1 MDKDI
6 HTIMEL
12 VGNKNKFTIFV
23 IIMNLFL
30 WINVSVLNY
39 SLAFIETKPKV
50 TYIKDN
56 KEVTSKLDYEI
67 CDKYDYIIKEDYKYS
82 IITDFEDGT
91 ECNKLKNS
99 LIGTINSIGILL
111 GNFLFHM
118 ISGKFGYKNILFIF
132 HIGHAVFLLVSI
144 FWDNYYFFQVINCF
158 VMFFTK
164 CILNS
169 SLVMNNEIVDLKYK
183 AMISSFVNS
192 GLGLGGMFYVL
203 MYYLLKDWRYVFIYV
218 FIVGVC
224 LSAISAIIIKIFFH
238 DSLVQSLINK
248 DFHKFYEDLLYI
260 AKKNGREKEF
270 KEGIIHDEKYQ
281 NCIKKLKEYT
291 RKEKPKNVQIKE
303 SSGSLTHVI
312 HVQNK
317 RNKEGDNNHKTDDK
331 LIPQKTENEAK
342 NENNPV
348 STQENLKD
356 DSKEEKK
363 EIKGSLLQIF
373 KYSSV
378 RYILIIL
385 SIGWFCNSTL
395 FYGLVIGIKTL
406 KGSQYRNTAILYLC
420 DFCAYNISG
429 FFSNSKLGRR
439 LSLQIFTL
447 AYGIFCLV
455 MFLVFD
461 KNKDVVVGFYFC
473 ARLSMIC
480 GFCVYYSFAFESYPI
495 SVATYGYSFNATC
508 SALAGV
514 VIPFII
520 EYIKEKYVFLIYAIE
535 GVVCTFLFFFLKET
549 RGKERA
555 DNIKEI
561 EEELNKENGKGKEN
575 VKIENDNK
583 NK

>member
-12 VGNKNKFTIFV
+12 VGNKHRFTIF
-23 IIMNLFL
+23 IIVMNLVL

-50 TYIKDN
+50 TYMKDGQATT
-56 KEVTSKLDYEI
+56 EKLTYDI
-67 CDKYDYIIKEDYKYS
+67 CDKYDFIIKEDHKYS

-91 ECNKLKNS
+91 ECNKLKIS
-99 LIGTINSIGILL
+99 LIGTLNSIGILL
-111 GNFLFHM
+111 GNFLFHI

-144 FWDNYYFFQVINCF
+144 FWDNYYYFQVINCF

-203 MYYLLKDWRYVFIYV
+203 MYYLLKDWRYVFI
-218 FIVGVC
+218 VGTC
-224 LSAISAIIIKIFFH
+224 LSAISGVIIKIFYH

-248 DFHKFYEDLLYI
+248 DFDKFYNNLVYI
-260 AKKNGREKEF
+260 AKMNGREKEF
-270 KEGIIHDEKYQ
+270 NEGIVNDEKYK
-281 NCIKKLKEYT
+281 NCLEKLKGYT
-291 RKEKPKNVQIKE
+291 NEESNKETVVKYSKKDEIVTTQTVQIQQRMATE
-303 SSGSLTHVI
+303 SSQKSA
-312 HVQNK
+312 
-317 RNKEGDNNHKTDDK
+317 DK
-331 LIPQKTENEAK
+331 LISSTKSNNSENSVE
-342 NENNPV
+342 
-348 STQENLKD
+348 T
-356 DSKEEKK
+356 KK

-378 RYILIIL
+378 RYICIIL
-385 SIGWFCNSTL
+385 SVGWFCNSTL

-429 FFSNSKLGRR
+429 FFSNSKLGRK

-447 AYGIFCLV
+447 GYGIFCLV

-473 ARLSMIC
+473 ARLFMIC
-480 GFCVYYSFAFESYPI
+480 GFCVYYSYAFESYPI
-495 SVATYGYSFNATC
+495 SVATFGYSFNATC
-508 SALAGV
+508 SAVAGV

-520 EYIKEKYVFLIYAIE
+520 EYIEEKYVFLIYAIE
-535 GVVCTFLFFFLKET
+535 GVVCTLLFLFLKET
-549 RGKERA
+549 RGKERE

-561 EEELNKENGKGKEN
+561 EEEIKKEIEKE
-575 VKIENDNK
+575 KEKNDELK
-583 NK
+583 K

>member
-12 VGNKNKFTIFV
+12 VGNKHRFTIF
-23 IIMNLFL
+23 IIVMNLIL
-30 WINVSVLNY
+30 WINVSVLNF

-50 TYIKDN
+50 TYMKDGQPTT
-56 KEVTSKLDYEI
+56 EKLTYDI
-67 CDKYDYIIKEDYKYS
+67 CDKYDFIIKEDHKYS

-91 ECNKLKNS
+91 ECNKLKIS
-99 LIGTINSIGILL
+99 LIGTLNSIGILL
-111 GNFLFHM
+111 GNFLFHI

-144 FWDNYYFFQVINCF
+144 FWDNYYYFQVINCF

-203 MYYLLKDWRYVFIYV
+203 MYYLLKDWRYVFI
-218 FIVGVC
+218 VGTC
-224 LSAISAIIIKIFFH
+224 LSAISGVIIKIFYH

-248 DFHKFYEDLLYI
+248 DFDKFYNNLVYI
-260 AKKNGREKEF
+260 AKMNGREKEF
-270 KEGIIHDEKYQ
+270 NEGIVNDEKYK
-281 NCIKKLKEYT
+281 NCLEKLKGYT
-291 RKEKPKNVQIKE
+291 NEESNKETVVKYSKKEEMVTTQTVQIQQRMATE
-303 SSGSLTHVI
+303 SS
-312 HVQNK
+312 
-317 RNKEGDNNHKTDDK
+317 HKSADK
-331 LIPQKTENEAK
+331 LISSTKSNNSENSVE
-342 NENNPV
+342 
-348 STQENLKD
+348 T
-356 DSKEEKK
+356 KK

-378 RYILIIL
+378 RYICIIL
-385 SIGWFCNSTL
+385 SVGWFCNSTL

-429 FFSNSKLGRR
+429 FFSNSKLGRK

-447 AYGIFCLV
+447 GYGIFCLV

-473 ARLSMIC
+473 ARLFMIC
-480 GFCVYYSFAFESYPI
+480 GFCVYYSYAFESYPI
-495 SVATYGYSFNATC
+495 SVATFGYSFNATC
-508 SALAGV
+508 SAVAGV

-520 EYIKEKYVFLIYAIE
+520 EYIEEKYVFLIYAIE
-535 GVVCTFLFFFLKET
+535 GVVCTLLFLFLKET
-549 RGKERA
+549 RGKERE

-561 EEELNKENGKGKEN
+561 EEEIKKEIEKE
-575 VKIENDNK
+575 KEKNDELK
-583 NK
+583 K

>member
-12 VGNKNKFTIFV
+12 VGNKHRFTIF
-23 IIMNLFL
+23 IIVMNLVL
-30 WINVSVLNY
+30 WINVSVLNF

-50 TYIKDN
+50 TYKKN
-56 KEVTSKLDYEI
+56 GQATTEKLTYDI
-67 CDKYDYIIKEDYKYS
+67 CDKYEYIIKEDHKYS

-91 ECNKLKNS
+91 ECNKLKIS
-99 LIGTINSIGILL
+99 LIGTLNSIGILL

-144 FWDNYYFFQVINCF
+144 FWDNYYYFQVINCF

-203 MYYLLKDWRYVFIYV
+203 MYYLLKDWRYVFI
-218 FIVGVC
+218 VGTC
-224 LSAISAIIIKIFFH
+224 LSAISGVIIKIFYH

-248 DFHKFYEDLLYI
+248 DFDKFYNNLVYI
-260 AKKNGREKEF
+260 AKMNGREKEF
-270 KEGIIHDEKYQ
+270 NEGIVNDEKYK
-281 NCIKKLKEYT
+281 NCLEKLKGYT
-291 RKEKPKNVQIKE
+291 NKESNKETVVKYSKKDEMVTTQTVQIQQRMATE
-303 SSGSLTHVI
+303 SS
-312 HVQNK
+312 
-317 RNKEGDNNHKTDDK
+317 HKSADK
-331 LIPQKTENEAK
+331 LISSTKSNNSENSVE
-342 NENNPV
+342 
-348 STQENLKD
+348 T
-356 DSKEEKK
+356 KK

-378 RYILIIL
+378 RYICIIL
-385 SIGWFCNSTL
+385 SVGWFCNSTL

-429 FFSNSKLGRR
+429 FFSNSKLGRK

-447 AYGIFCLV
+447 GYGIFCLV

-473 ARLSMIC
+473 ARLFMIC
-480 GFCVYYSFAFESYPI
+480 GFCIYYSYAFESYPI
-495 SVATYGYSFNATC
+495 SVATFGYSFNATC
-508 SALAGV
+508 SSVAGV

-520 EYIKEKYVFLIYAIE
+520 EYIEEKYVFLIYAIE
-535 GVVCTFLFFFLKET
+535 GVVCTLLFLFLKET
-549 RGKERA
+549 RGKERE

-561 EEELNKENGKGKEN
+561 EEEIKKEIEKE
-575 VKIENDNK
+575 KEKNDEK
-583 NK
+583 KE

>member
-12 VGNKNKFTIFV
+12 VGNKHRFTIF
-23 IIMNLFL
+23 IIVMNLVL
-30 WINVSVLNY
+30 WINVSVLHF
-39 SLAFIETKPKV
+39 SLAFIEAKPKV
-50 TYIKDN
+50 TYMKDGQPTT
-56 KEVTSKLDYEI
+56 EKLTYDI
-67 CDKYDYIIKEDYKYS
+67 CDKYEYIIKEDHKYS

-91 ECNKLKNS
+91 ECNKLKIS
-99 LIGTINSIGILL
+99 LIGTLNSIGILL
-111 GNFLFHM
+111 GNFLFHI

-144 FWDNYYFFQVINCF
+144 FWDNYYYFQVINCF

-203 MYYLLKDWRYVFIYV
+203 MYYLLKDWRYVFI
-218 FIVGVC
+218 VGTC
-224 LSAISAIIIKIFFH
+224 LSAISGVIIKIFYH

-248 DFHKFYEDLLYI
+248 DFDKFYNNLVYI
-260 AKKNGREKEF
+260 AKMNGREKEF
-270 KEGIIHDEKYQ
+270 NEGIVNDEKYK
-281 NCIKKLKEYT
+281 NCLEKLKGYT
-291 RKEKPKNVQIKE
+291 NKESNKETVVKYSKKDEMVTTQTVQIQQRMATE
-303 SSGSLTHVI
+303 SSQKSA
-312 HVQNK
+312 
-317 RNKEGDNNHKTDDK
+317 DK
-331 LIPQKTENEAK
+331 LISSTKSNNSENSVE
-342 NENNPV
+342 
-348 STQENLKD
+348 T
-356 DSKEEKK
+356 KK

-378 RYILIIL
+378 RYICIIL
-385 SIGWFCNSTL
+385 SVGWFCNSTL

-429 FFSNSKLGRR
+429 FFSNSKLGRK

-447 AYGIFCLV
+447 GYGIFCLV

-473 ARLSMIC
+473 ARLFMIC
-480 GFCVYYSFAFESYPI
+480 GFCIYYSYAFESYPI
-495 SVATYGYSFNATC
+495 SVATFGYSFNATC
-508 SALAGV
+508 SAVAGV

-520 EYIKEKYVFLIYAIE
+520 EYIEEKYVFLIYAIE
-535 GVVCTFLFFFLKET
+535 GVVCTLLFLFLKET
-549 RGKERA
+549 RGKERE

-561 EEELNKENGKGKEN
+561 EEEIKKEIEKE
-575 VKIENDNK
+575 KEKNDELK
-583 NK
+583 K

>member
-12 VGNKNKFTIFV
+12 VGNKHRFTIF
-23 IIMNLFL
+23 IIVMNLVL
-30 WINVSVLNY
+30 WINVSVLNF

-50 TYIKDN
+50 TYKKN
-56 KEVTSKLDYEI
+56 GQATTEKLTYDI
-67 CDKYDYIIKEDYKYS
+67 CDKYDFIIKEDHKYS

-91 ECNKLKNS
+91 ECNKLKIS
-99 LIGTINSIGILL
+99 LIGTLNSIGILL
-111 GNFLFHM
+111 GNFLFHI

-144 FWDNYYFFQVINCF
+144 FWDNYYYFQVINCF

-203 MYYLLKDWRYVFIYV
+203 MYYLLKDWRYVFI
-218 FIVGVC
+218 VGTC
-224 LSAISAIIIKIFFH
+224 LSAISGVIIKIFYH

-248 DFHKFYEDLLYI
+248 DFDKFYNNLVYI
-260 AKKNGREKEF
+260 AKMNGREKEF
-270 KEGIIHDEKYQ
+270 NEGIVNDEKYK
-281 NCIKKLKEYT
+281 NCLEKLKGYT
-291 RKEKPKNVQIKE
+291 NKESNKETVVKYSKKDEMVTTQTVQIQQRMATE
-303 SSGSLTHVI
+303 SS
-312 HVQNK
+312 
-317 RNKEGDNNHKTDDK
+317 HKSADK
-331 LIPQKTENEAK
+331 LISSTRSNNSENSVE
-342 NENNPV
+342 
-348 STQENLKD
+348 T
-356 DSKEEKK
+356 KK

-378 RYILIIL
+378 RYICIIL
-385 SIGWFCNSTL
+385 SVGWFCNSTL

-429 FFSNSKLGRR
+429 FFSNSKLGRK

-447 AYGIFCLV
+447 GYGIFCLV

-473 ARLSMIC
+473 ARLFMIC
-480 GFCVYYSFAFESYPI
+480 GFCVYYSYAFESYPI
-495 SVATYGYSFNATC
+495 SVATFGYSFNATC
-508 SALAGV
+508 SAVAGV

-520 EYIKEKYVFLIYAIE
+520 EYIEEKYVFLIYAIE
-535 GVVCTFLFFFLKET
+535 GVVCTLLFLFLKET
-549 RGKERA
+549 RGKERE

-561 EEELNKENGKGKEN
+561 EEEIKKEIEKE
-575 VKIENDNK
+575 KEKNDELK
-583 NK
+583 K

>member
-12 VGNKNKFTIFV
+12 VGNKHRFTIF
-23 IIMNLFL
+23 IIAMNLFL
-30 WINVSVLNY
+30 WINVSVLNF
-39 SLAFIETKPKV
+39 SLAFIETKPRV
-50 TYIKDN
+50 TYTKN
-56 KEVTSKLDYEI
+56 NEVITSKLDYEI
-67 CDKYDYIIKEDYKYS
+67 CDKYDFIVKEDYKYS

-111 GNFLFHM
+111 GNFLFH
-118 ISGKFGYKNILFIF
+118 IIAGKFGYKNILFYF
-132 HIGHAVFLLVSI
+132 HIGHAAFLLISI
-144 FWDNYYFFQVINCF
+144 FWDNYYYFQVINCF

-203 MYYLLKDWRYVFIYV
+203 MYYLLKDWRYVFI
-218 FIVGVC
+218 VGVC
-224 LSAISAIIIKIFFH
+224 LSAVSGIIIKIFFH

-248 DFHKFYEDLLYI
+248 DYDRFYNDLLYI
-260 AKKNGREKEF
+260 AKMNGREKEF
-270 KEGIIHDEKYQ
+270 KDGIENDEKYK
-281 NCIKKLKEYT
+281 NCLQKLKEYT
-291 RKEKPKNVQIKE
+291 QDSKSTTKVVQVKNSINRE
-303 SSGSLTHVI
+303 
-312 HVQNK
+312 N
-317 RNKEGDNNHKTDDK
+317 DDK
-331 LIPQKTENEAK
+331 LITSGNKEDLPKQ
-342 NENNPV
+342 ENN
-348 STQENLKD
+348 
-356 DSKEEKK
+356 SKEEKK

-385 SIGWFCNSTL
+385 SVGWFCNSTL

-429 FFSNSKLGRR
+429 FFSNSKLGRK

-447 AYGIFCLV
+447 GYGIFCLV

-480 GFCVYYSFAFESYPI
+480 GFCVYYSYAFESYPI

-508 SALAGV
+508 SSIAGV

-535 GVVCTFLFFFLKET
+535 GVVCALLFFFLKET
-549 RGKERA
+549 RGKERE
-555 DNIKEI
+555 DNIREI
-561 EEELNKENGKGKEN
+561 EEELNKEKNKGNEDDEKNKE
-575 VKIENDNK
+575 IILSENK
-583 NK
+583 N

>member
-12 VGNKNKFTIFV
+12 VGNKHRFTIF
-23 IIMNLFL
+23 IIAMNLFL
-30 WINVSVLNY
+30 WINVSVLNF
-39 SLAFIETKPKV
+39 SISFIETKPKV
-50 TYIKDN
+50 TYIKN
-56 KEVTSKLDYEI
+56 NEEITSKLDYEI
-67 CDKYDYIIKEDYKYS
+67 CDKYDFIVREDYKYS

-111 GNFLFHM
+111 GNFLFH
-118 ISGKFGYKNILFIF
+118 IIAGKFGYKNILFYF
-132 HIGHAVFLLVSI
+132 HIGHAAFLLVSI
-144 FWDNYYFFQVINCF
+144 FWDNYYYFQVINCF

-203 MYYLLKDWRYVFIYV
+203 MYYLIKDWRYV

-224 LSAISAIIIKIFFH
+224 LSAVSGIIIKIFFH
-238 DSLVQSLINK
+238 DSLIQSLINK
-248 DFHKFYEDLLYI
+248 DYDRFYNDLLYI
-260 AKKNGREKEF
+260 AKMNGREKEF
-270 KEGIIHDEKYQ
+270 KDGIENDEKYK
-281 NCIKKLKEYT
+281 NCLQKLKEYT
-291 RKEKPKNVQIKE
+291 QDSKSSTKVIEVKNSTNRE
-303 SSGSLTHVI
+303 
-312 HVQNK
+312 N
-317 RNKEGDNNHKTDDK
+317 DDK
-331 LIPQKTENEAK
+331 LITSANKENLPK
-342 NENNPV
+342 QENN
-348 STQENLKD
+348 
-356 DSKEEKK
+356 SKEEKK

-385 SIGWFCNSTL
+385 SVGWFCNSTL

-406 KGSQYRNTAILYLC
+406 KGSQYRNAAILYLC

-429 FFSNSKLGRR
+429 FFSNSKLGRK

-480 GFCVYYSFAFESYPI
+480 GFCVYYSYAFESYPI

-508 SALAGV
+508 SSIAGV

-535 GVVCTFLFFFLKET
+535 GVVCTLLFFFLKET
-549 RGKERA
+549 RGKERE

-561 EEELNKENGKGKEN
+561 EEELNKEKNKGNEEDEKN
-575 VKIENDNK
+575 KKIILSENK
-583 NK
+583 NL

>member
-12 VGNKNKFTIFV
+12 VGNKNRFTIF
-23 IIMNLFL
+23 IIGMNLFL
-30 WINVSVLNY
+30 WINVSILNY

-50 TYIKDN
+50 TYIKDGN
-56 KEVTSKLDYEI
+56 EITEKLKYDI
-67 CDKYDYIIKEDYKYS
+67 CDKYDFIIKEDYKYS

-132 HIGHAVFLLVSI
+132 HICHAIFLLVSI

-203 MYYLLKDWRYVFIYV
+203 MYYLLKDWRYVFI
-218 FIVGVC
+218 VGVC
-224 LSAISAIIIKIFFH
+224 LSAISGIIIKIFFH

-248 DFHKFYEDLLYI
+248 DFEKFYNNLLYI
-260 AKKNGREKEF
+260 AKMNGREKEF
-270 KEGIIHDEKYQ
+270 KEGIVNDEKYKS
-281 NCIKKLKEYT
+281 CLEKLKEYT
-291 RKEKPKNVQIKE
+291 EKE
-303 SSGSLTHVI
+303 SVI
-312 HVQNK
+312 KYNKKVDGTTNVVHIDQNQI
-317 RNKEGDNNHKTDDK
+317 NTESDNNHQSNKNLISPK
-331 LIPQKTENEAK
+331 LSTN
-342 NENNPV
+342 NEN
-348 STQENLKD
+348 STGI
-356 DSKEEKK
+356 KK

-385 SIGWFCNSTL
+385 SVGWFCNSTL

-447 AYGIFCLV
+447 GYGIFCLV

-473 ARLSMIC
+473 ARLFMIC
-480 GFCVYYSFAFESYPI
+480 GFCVYYSYAFESYPI

-508 SALAGV
+508 SSIAGV

-520 EYIKEKYVFLIYAIE
+520 EYIEEKYVFLIYAIE
-535 GVVCTFLFFFLKET
+535 GVICTFLFLFLKET
-549 RGKERA
+549 RGKERE

-561 EEELNKENGKGKEN
+561 EEQLNKDSGNAKEKEN
-575 VKIENDNK
+575 NEKKKGEN
-583 NK
+583 

>member
-1 MDKDI
+1 MEKDI

-12 VGNKNKFTIFV
+12 VGNKNRFTIF
-23 IIMNLFL
+23 IIGMNLFL
-30 WINVSVLNY
+30 WINVSILNY

-50 TYIKDN
+50 TYIKDGN
-56 KEVTSKLDYEI
+56 EITEKLKYDI
-67 CDKYDYIIKEDYKYS
+67 CDKYDFIIKEDYKYS

-132 HIGHAVFLLVSI
+132 HICHAIFLLVSI

-203 MYYLLKDWRYVFIYV
+203 MYYLLKDWRYVFI
-218 FIVGVC
+218 VGVC
-224 LSAISAIIIKIFFH
+224 LSAISGIIIKIFFH

-248 DFHKFYEDLLYI
+248 DFEKFYNNLLYI
-260 AKKNGREKEF
+260 AKMNGREKEF
-270 KEGIIHDEKYQ
+270 KEGIVNDEKYK
-281 NCIKKLKEYT
+281 NCLEKLKKYT
-291 RKEKPKNVQIKE
+291 EKE
-303 SSGSLTHVI
+303 SVI
-312 HVQNK
+312 KYNKKVDGTTNIVHIDQNQI
-317 RNKEGDNNHKTDDK
+317 NIESDNNHQSNNNLISPK
-331 LIPQKTENEAK
+331 LSTN
-342 NENNPV
+342 NEN
-348 STQENLKD
+348 STGI
-356 DSKEEKK
+356 KK

-385 SIGWFCNSTL
+385 SVGWFCNSTL

-447 AYGIFCLV
+447 GYGIFCLV

-473 ARLSMIC
+473 ARLFMIC
-480 GFCVYYSFAFESYPI
+480 GFCVYYSYAFESYPI

-508 SALAGV
+508 SSIAGV

-520 EYIKEKYVFLIYAIE
+520 EYIEEKYVFLIYAIE
-535 GVVCTFLFFFLKET
+535 GVICTFLFLFLKET
-549 RGKERA
+549 RGKERE

-561 EEELNKENGKGKEN
+561 EEQLNKDSGNAKEKEN
-575 VKIENDNK
+575 NEKKKGEN
-583 NK
+583 

>member
-12 VGNKNKFTIFV
+12 VGNKHRFTIF
-23 IIMNLFL
+23 IIVMNLVL
-30 WINVSVLNY
+30 WINVSVLNF

-50 TYIKDN
+50 TYMKDGQATT
-56 KEVTSKLDYEI
+56 EKLTYDI
-67 CDKYDYIIKEDYKYS
+67 CDKYDFIIKEDHKYS

-91 ECNKLKNS
+91 ECNKLKIS
-99 LIGTINSIGILL
+99 LIGTLNSIGILL
-111 GNFLFHM
+111 GNFLFHI

-144 FWDNYYFFQVINCF
+144 FWDNYYYFQVINCF

-203 MYYLLKDWRYVFIYV
+203 MYYLLKDWRYVFI
-218 FIVGVC
+218 VGTC
-224 LSAISAIIIKIFFH
+224 LSAISGVIIKIFYH

-248 DFHKFYEDLLYI
+248 DFDKFYNNLVYI
-260 AKKNGREKEF
+260 AKMNGREKEF
-270 KEGIIHDEKYQ
+270 NEGIVNDEKYK
-281 NCIKKLKEYT
+281 NCLEKLKGYT
-291 RKEKPKNVQIKE
+291 NEESNKETVVKYSKKDEMVTTQTVQIQQRMATE
-303 SSGSLTHVI
+303 SSQKSA
-312 HVQNK
+312 
-317 RNKEGDNNHKTDDK
+317 DK
-331 LIPQKTENEAK
+331 LISSTKSNNSENSVE
-342 NENNPV
+342 
-348 STQENLKD
+348 T
-356 DSKEEKK
+356 KK

-378 RYILIIL
+378 RYICIIL
-385 SIGWFCNSTL
+385 SVGWFCNSTL

-429 FFSNSKLGRR
+429 FFSNSKLGRK

-447 AYGIFCLV
+447 GYGIFCLV

-473 ARLSMIC
+473 ARLFMIC
-480 GFCVYYSFAFESYPI
+480 GFCVYYSYAFESYPI
-495 SVATYGYSFNATC
+495 SVATFGYSFNATC
-508 SALAGV
+508 SAVAGV

-520 EYIKEKYVFLIYAIE
+520 EYIEEKYVFLIYAIE
-535 GVVCTFLFFFLKET
+535 GVVCTLLFLFLKET
-549 RGKERA
+549 RGKERE

-561 EEELNKENGKGKEN
+561 EEEIKKEIEKE
-575 VKIENDNK
+575 KEKNDEK
-583 NK
+583 KE

>member
-12 VGNKNKFTIFV
+12 VGNKHRFTIF
-23 IIMNLFL
+23 IIVMNLVL
-30 WINVSVLNY
+30 WINVSVLNF

-50 TYIKDN
+50 TYMKDGQATT
-56 KEVTSKLDYEI
+56 EKLTYDI
-67 CDKYDYIIKEDYKYS
+67 CDKYDFIIKEDHKYS

-91 ECNKLKNS
+91 ECNKLKIS
-99 LIGTINSIGILL
+99 LIGTLNSIGILL
-111 GNFLFHM
+111 GNFLFHI

-144 FWDNYYFFQVINCF
+144 FWDNYYYFQVINCF

-203 MYYLLKDWRYVFIYV
+203 MYYLLKDWRYVFI
-218 FIVGVC
+218 VGTC
-224 LSAISAIIIKIFFH
+224 LSAISGVIIKIFYH

-248 DFHKFYEDLLYI
+248 DFDKFYNNLVYI
-260 AKKNGREKEF
+260 AKMNGREKEF
-270 KEGIIHDEKYQ
+270 NEGIVNDEKYK
-281 NCIKKLKEYT
+281 NCFEKLKGYT
-291 RKEKPKNVQIKE
+291 NKESNKETVVKYSKKDEMVTTQTVQIQQRMATE
-303 SSGSLTHVI
+303 SS
-312 HVQNK
+312 
-317 RNKEGDNNHKTDDK
+317 HKSADK
-331 LIPQKTENEAK
+331 LISSTKSNNSENSVE
-342 NENNPV
+342 
-348 STQENLKD
+348 T
-356 DSKEEKK
+356 KK

-378 RYILIIL
+378 RYICIIL
-385 SIGWFCNSTL
+385 SVGWFCNSTL

-429 FFSNSKLGRR
+429 FFSNSKLGRK

-447 AYGIFCLV
+447 GYGIFCLV

-473 ARLSMIC
+473 ARLFMIC
-480 GFCVYYSFAFESYPI
+480 GFCVYYSYAFESYPI
-495 SVATYGYSFNATC
+495 SVATFGYSFNATC
-508 SALAGV
+508 SAVAGV

-520 EYIKEKYVFLIYAIE
+520 EYIEEKYVFLIYAIE
-535 GVVCTFLFFFLKET
+535 GVVCTLLFLFLKET
-549 RGKERA
+549 RGKERE

-561 EEELNKENGKGKEN
+561 EEEIKKEIEKE
-575 VKIENDNK
+575 KEKNDELK
-583 NK
+583 K

>member
-12 VGNKNKFTIFV
+12 VGNKHRFTIF
-23 IIMNLFL
+23 IIVMNLVL

-50 TYIKDN
+50 TYKKDGQATT
-56 KEVTSKLDYEI
+56 EKLTYDI
-67 CDKYDYIIKEDYKYS
+67 CDKYDFIIKEDHKYS

-91 ECNKLKNS
+91 ECNKLKIS
-99 LIGTINSIGILL
+99 LIGTLNSIGILL
-111 GNFLFHM
+111 GNFLFHI

-144 FWDNYYFFQVINCF
+144 FWDNYYYFQVINCF

-203 MYYLLKDWRYVFIYV
+203 MYYLLKDWRYVFI
-218 FIVGVC
+218 VGTC
-224 LSAISAIIIKIFFH
+224 LSAISGVIIKIFYH

-248 DFHKFYEDLLYI
+248 DFDKFYNNLVYI
-260 AKKNGREKEF
+260 AKMNGREKEF
-270 KEGIIHDEKYQ
+270 NEGIVNDEKYK
-281 NCIKKLKEYT
+281 NCLEKLKGYT
-291 RKEKPKNVQIKE
+291 NEESNKETVVKYSKKDEMVTTQTVQIQQRMATE
-303 SSGSLTHVI
+303 SSQKSA
-312 HVQNK
+312 
-317 RNKEGDNNHKTDDK
+317 DK
-331 LIPQKTENEAK
+331 LISSTKSNNSENSVE
-342 NENNPV
+342 
-348 STQENLKD
+348 T
-356 DSKEEKK
+356 KK

-378 RYILIIL
+378 RYICIIL
-385 SIGWFCNSTL
+385 SVGWFCNSTL

-429 FFSNSKLGRR
+429 FFSNSKLGRK

-447 AYGIFCLV
+447 GYGIFCLV

-473 ARLSMIC
+473 ARLFMIC
-480 GFCVYYSFAFESYPI
+480 GFCVYYSYAFESYPI
-495 SVATYGYSFNATC
+495 SVATFGYSFNATC
-508 SALAGV
+508 SAVAGV

-520 EYIKEKYVFLIYAIE
+520 EYIEEKYVFLIYAIE

-549 RGKERA
+549 RGKERE

-561 EEELNKENGKGKEN
+561 EEEIKKEIEKE
-575 VKIENDNK
+575 KEKNDELK
-583 NK
+583 K

>member
-12 VGNKNKFTIFV
+12 VGNKHRFTIF
-23 IIMNLFL
+23 IIVMNLVL

-50 TYIKDN
+50 TYMKDGQATT
-56 KEVTSKLDYEI
+56 EKLTYDI
-67 CDKYDYIIKEDYKYS
+67 CDKYEYIIKEDHKYS

-91 ECNKLKNS
+91 ECNKLKIS
-99 LIGTINSIGILL
+99 LIGTLNSIGILL

-144 FWDNYYFFQVINCF
+144 FWDNYYYFQVINCF

-203 MYYLLKDWRYVFIYV
+203 MYYLLKDWRYVFI
-218 FIVGVC
+218 VGTC
-224 LSAISAIIIKIFFH
+224 LSAISGVIIKIFYH

-248 DFHKFYEDLLYI
+248 DFDKFYNNLVYI
-260 AKKNGREKEF
+260 AKMNGREKEF
-270 KEGIIHDEKYQ
+270 NEGIVNDEKYK
-281 NCIKKLKEYT
+281 NCFEKLKGYT
-291 RKEKPKNVQIKE
+291 NKESNKETVVKYSKKDEMVTTQTVQIQQRMATE
-303 SSGSLTHVI
+303 SS
-312 HVQNK
+312 
-317 RNKEGDNNHKTDDK
+317 HKSADK
-331 LIPQKTENEAK
+331 LISSTKSNNSENSVE
-342 NENNPV
+342 
-348 STQENLKD
+348 T
-356 DSKEEKK
+356 KK

-378 RYILIIL
+378 RYICIIL
-385 SIGWFCNSTL
+385 SVGWFCNSTL

-429 FFSNSKLGRR
+429 FFSNSKLGRK

-447 AYGIFCLV
+447 GYGIFCLV

-473 ARLSMIC
+473 ARLFMIC
-480 GFCVYYSFAFESYPI
+480 GFCVYYSYAFESYPI
-495 SVATYGYSFNATC
+495 SVATFGYSFNATC
-508 SALAGV
+508 SAVAGV

-520 EYIKEKYVFLIYAIE
+520 EYIEEKYVFLIYAIE
-535 GVVCTFLFFFLKET
+535 GVVCTLLFLFLKET
-549 RGKERA
+549 RGKERE

-561 EEELNKENGKGKEN
+561 EEEIKKEIEKE
-575 VKIENDNK
+575 KEKNDELK
-583 NK
+583 K

>member
-12 VGNKNKFTIFV
+12 VGNKHRFTIF
-23 IIMNLFL
+23 IIVMNLVL
-30 WINVSVLNY
+30 WINVSVLNF

-50 TYIKDN
+50 TYMKDGQATT
-56 KEVTSKLDYEI
+56 EKLTYDI
-67 CDKYDYIIKEDYKYS
+67 CDKSDFIIKEDHKYS

-91 ECNKLKNS
+91 ECNKLKIS
-99 LIGTINSIGILL
+99 LIGTLNSIGILL
-111 GNFLFHM
+111 GNFLFHI

-144 FWDNYYFFQVINCF
+144 FWDNYYYFQVINCF

-203 MYYLLKDWRYVFIYV
+203 MYYLLKDWRYVFI
-218 FIVGVC
+218 VGTC
-224 LSAISAIIIKIFFH
+224 LSAISGVIIKIFYH

-248 DFHKFYEDLLYI
+248 DFDKFYNNLVYI
-260 AKKNGREKEF
+260 AKMNGREKEF
-270 KEGIIHDEKYQ
+270 NEGIVNDEKYK
-281 NCIKKLKEYT
+281 NCLEKLKGYT
-291 RKEKPKNVQIKE
+291 NEESNKETVVKYSKKEEMVTTQTVQIQQRMATE
-303 SSGSLTHVI
+303 SSQKSA
-312 HVQNK
+312 
-317 RNKEGDNNHKTDDK
+317 DK
-331 LIPQKTENEAK
+331 LISSTKSNNSENSVE
-342 NENNPV
+342 
-348 STQENLKD
+348 T
-356 DSKEEKK
+356 KK

-378 RYILIIL
+378 RYICIIL
-385 SIGWFCNSTL
+385 SVGWFCNSTL

-429 FFSNSKLGRR
+429 FFSNSKLGRK

-447 AYGIFCLV
+447 GYGIFCLV

-473 ARLSMIC
+473 ARLFMIC
-480 GFCVYYSFAFESYPI
+480 GFCVYYSYAFESYPI
-495 SVATYGYSFNATC
+495 SVATFGYSFNATC
-508 SALAGV
+508 SAVAGV

-520 EYIKEKYVFLIYAIE
+520 EYIEEKYVFLIYAIE
-535 GVVCTFLFFFLKET
+535 GVVCTLLFLFLKET
-549 RGKERA
+549 RGKERE

-561 EEELNKENGKGKEN
+561 EEEIKKEIEKE
-575 VKIENDNK
+575 KEKNDELK
-583 NK
+583 K

>member
-12 VGNKNKFTIFV
+12 VGNKHRFTIF
-23 IIMNLFL
+23 IIVMNLVL
-30 WINVSVLNY
+30 WINVSVLNF

-50 TYIKDN
+50 TYMKDGQPTT
-56 KEVTSKLDYEI
+56 EKLTYDI
-67 CDKYDYIIKEDYKYS
+67 CDKYDFIIKEDHKYS

-91 ECNKLKNS
+91 ECNKLKIS
-99 LIGTINSIGILL
+99 LIGTLNSIGILL
-111 GNFLFHM
+111 GNFLFHI

-144 FWDNYYFFQVINCF
+144 FWDNYYYFQVINCF

-203 MYYLLKDWRYVFIYV
+203 MYYLLKDWRYVFI
-218 FIVGVC
+218 VGTC
-224 LSAISAIIIKIFFH
+224 LSAISGVIIKIFYH

-248 DFHKFYEDLLYI
+248 DFDKFYNNLVYI
-260 AKKNGREKEF
+260 AKMNGREKEF
-270 KEGIIHDEKYQ
+270 NEGIVNDEKYK
-281 NCIKKLKEYT
+281 NCLEKLKGYT
-291 RKEKPKNVQIKE
+291 NKESNKETVVKYSKKDEMVTTQTVQIQQRMATE
-303 SSGSLTHVI
+303 SSQKSA
-312 HVQNK
+312 
-317 RNKEGDNNHKTDDK
+317 DK
-331 LIPQKTENEAK
+331 LISSTKSNNSENSVE
-342 NENNPV
+342 
-348 STQENLKD
+348 T
-356 DSKEEKK
+356 KK

-378 RYILIIL
+378 RYICIIL
-385 SIGWFCNSTL
+385 SVGWFCNSTL

-429 FFSNSKLGRR
+429 FFSNSKLGRK

-447 AYGIFCLV
+447 GYGIFCLV

-473 ARLSMIC
+473 ARLFMIC
-480 GFCVYYSFAFESYPI
+480 GFCVYYSYAFESYPI
-495 SVATYGYSFNATC
+495 SVATFGYSFNATC
-508 SALAGV
+508 SAVAGV

-520 EYIKEKYVFLIYAIE
+520 EYIEEKYVFLIYAIE
-535 GVVCTFLFFFLKET
+535 GVVCTLLFLFLKET
-549 RGKERA
+549 RGKERE

-561 EEELNKENGKGKEN
+561 EEEIKKEIEKE
-575 VKIENDNK
+575 KEKNDEK
-583 NK
+583 KE

>member
-12 VGNKNKFTIFV
+12 VGNKNRFTIF
-23 IIMNLFL
+23 IIGMNLFL
-30 WINVSVLNY
+30 WINVSILNY

-50 TYIKDN
+50 TYIKDGN
-56 KEVTSKLDYEI
+56 EITEKLKYDI
-67 CDKYDYIIKEDYKYS
+67 CDKYDFIIKEDYKYS

-132 HIGHAVFLLVSI
+132 HICHAIFLLVSI

-203 MYYLLKDWRYVFIYV
+203 MYYLLKDWRYVFI
-218 FIVGVC
+218 VGVC
-224 LSAISAIIIKIFFH
+224 LSAISGIIIKIFFH

-248 DFHKFYEDLLYI
+248 DFEKFYNNLLYI
-260 AKKNGREKEF
+260 AKMNGREKEF
-270 KEGIIHDEKYQ
+270 KEGIVNDEKYK
-281 NCIKKLKEYT
+281 NCLEKLKKYT
-291 RKEKPKNVQIKE
+291 EKE
-303 SSGSLTHVI
+303 SVI
-312 HVQNK
+312 KYNKKVDGTTNVVHIDQNQI
-317 RNKEGDNNHKTDDK
+317 NTESDNNHQSNNNLISPK
-331 LIPQKTENEAK
+331 LSTN
-342 NENNPV
+342 NEN
-348 STQENLKD
+348 STGI
-356 DSKEEKK
+356 KK

-385 SIGWFCNSTL
+385 SVGWFCNSTL

-447 AYGIFCLV
+447 GYGIFCLV

-473 ARLSMIC
+473 ARLFMIC
-480 GFCVYYSFAFESYPI
+480 GFCVYYSYAFESYPI

-508 SALAGV
+508 SSIAGV

-520 EYIKEKYVFLIYAIE
+520 EYIEEKYVFLIYAIE
-535 GVVCTFLFFFLKET
+535 GVICTFLFLFLKET
-549 RGKERA
+549 RGKERE

-561 EEELNKENGKGKEN
+561 EEQLNKDSGNAKEKEN
-575 VKIENDNK
+575 NEKKKGEN
-583 NK
+583 

>member
-1 MDKDI
+1 MR
-6 HTIMEL
+6 
-12 VGNKNKFTIFV
+12 
-23 IIMNLFL
+23 
-30 WINVSVLNY
+30 
-39 SLAFIETKPKV
+39 
-50 TYIKDN
+50 
-56 KEVTSKLDYEI
+56 
-67 CDKYDYIIKEDYKYS
+67 EDYKYS

-111 GNFLFHM
+111 GNFLFH
-118 ISGKFGYKNILFIF
+118 IIAGKFGYKNILFYF
-132 HIGHAVFLLVSI
+132 HIGHAAFLLVSI
-144 FWDNYYFFQVINCF
+144 FWDNYYYFQVINCF

-203 MYYLLKDWRYVFIYV
+203 MYYLIKDWRYV

-224 LSAISAIIIKIFFH
+224 LSAVSGIIIKIFFH
-238 DSLVQSLINK
+238 DSLIQSLINK
-248 DFHKFYEDLLYI
+248 DYDRFYNDLLYI
-260 AKKNGREKEF
+260 AKMNGREKEF
-270 KEGIIHDEKYQ
+270 KDGIENDEKYK
-281 NCIKKLKEYT
+281 NCLQKLKEYT
-291 RKEKPKNVQIKE
+291 QDSKSSTKVIEVKNSTNRE
-303 SSGSLTHVI
+303 
-312 HVQNK
+312 N
-317 RNKEGDNNHKTDDK
+317 DDK
-331 LIPQKTENEAK
+331 LITSANKENLPK
-342 NENNPV
+342 QENN
-348 STQENLKD
+348 
-356 DSKEEKK
+356 SKEEKK

-385 SIGWFCNSTL
+385 SVGWFCNSTL

-406 KGSQYRNTAILYLC
+406 KGSQYRNAAILYLC

-429 FFSNSKLGRR
+429 FFSNSKLGRK

-480 GFCVYYSFAFESYPI
+480 GFCVYYSYAFESYPI

-508 SALAGV
+508 SSIAGV

-535 GVVCTFLFFFLKET
+535 GVVCTLLFFFLKET
-549 RGKERA
+549 RGKERE

-561 EEELNKENGKGKEN
+561 EEELNKEKNKGNEEDEKN
-575 VKIENDNK
+575 KKIILSENK
-583 NK
+583 NL

>member
-12 VGNKNKFTIFV
+12 VGNKHRFTIF
-23 IIMNLFL
+23 IIVMNLIL
-30 WINVSVLNY
+30 WINVSVLNF

-50 TYIKDN
+50 TYMKDGQPTT
-56 KEVTSKLDYEI
+56 EKLTYDI
-67 CDKYDYIIKEDYKYS
+67 CDKYDFIIKKDHKYS

-91 ECNKLKNS
+91 ECNKLKIS
-99 LIGTINSIGILL
+99 LIGTLNSIGILL
-111 GNFLFHM
+111 GNFLFHI

-144 FWDNYYFFQVINCF
+144 FWDNYYYFQVINCF

-203 MYYLLKDWRYVFIYV
+203 MYYLLKDWRYVFI
-218 FIVGVC
+218 VGTC
-224 LSAISAIIIKIFFH
+224 LSAISGVIIKIFYH

-248 DFHKFYEDLLYI
+248 DFDKFYNNLVYI
-260 AKKNGREKEF
+260 AKMNGREKEF
-270 KEGIIHDEKYQ
+270 NEGIINDEKYK
-281 NCIKKLKEYT
+281 NCFEKLKGYT
-291 RKEKPKNVQIKE
+291 NEESNKETVVKYSKKDEMVTTQTVQIQQRMATE
-303 SSGSLTHVI
+303 SS
-312 HVQNK
+312 
-317 RNKEGDNNHKTDDK
+317 HKSDDK
-331 LIPQKTENEAK
+331 LISSTKSNNSENSVE
-342 NENNPV
+342 
-348 STQENLKD
+348 T
-356 DSKEEKK
+356 KK

-378 RYILIIL
+378 RYICIIL
-385 SIGWFCNSTL
+385 SVGWFCNSTL

-429 FFSNSKLGRR
+429 FFSNSKLGRK

-447 AYGIFCLV
+447 GYGIFCLV

-473 ARLSMIC
+473 ARLFMIC
-480 GFCVYYSFAFESYPI
+480 GFCVYYSYAFESYPI
-495 SVATYGYSFNATC
+495 SVATFGYSFNATC
-508 SALAGV
+508 SAVAGV

-520 EYIKEKYVFLIYAIE
+520 EYIEEKYVFLIYAIE
-535 GVVCTFLFFFLKET
+535 GVVCTLLFLFLKET
-549 RGKERA
+549 RGKERE

-561 EEELNKENGKGKEN
+561 EEEIKKEIEKE
-575 VKIENDNK
+575 KEKNDELK
-583 NK
+583 K

>member
-12 VGNKNKFTIFV
+12 VGNKHRFTIF
-23 IIMNLFL
+23 IIVMNLVL
-30 WINVSVLNY
+30 WINVSVLNF

-50 TYIKDN
+50 TYMKDGQPTT
-56 KEVTSKLDYEI
+56 EKLTYDI
-67 CDKYDYIIKEDYKYS
+67 CDKYDFIIKEDHKYS

-91 ECNKLKNS
+91 ECNKLKIS
-99 LIGTINSIGILL
+99 LIGTLNSIGILL
-111 GNFLFHM
+111 GNFLFHI

-144 FWDNYYFFQVINCF
+144 FWDNYYYFQVINCF

-203 MYYLLKDWRYVFIYV
+203 MYYLLKDWRYVFI
-218 FIVGVC
+218 VGTC
-224 LSAISAIIIKIFFH
+224 LSAISGVIIKIFYH

-248 DFHKFYEDLLYI
+248 DFDKFYNNLVYI
-260 AKKNGREKEF
+260 AKMNGREKEF
-270 KEGIIHDEKYQ
+270 NEGIVNDEKYK
-281 NCIKKLKEYT
+281 NCLEKLKGYT
-291 RKEKPKNVQIKE
+291 NEESNKETVVKYSKKDEMVTTQTVQIQQRMATE
-303 SSGSLTHVI
+303 SSQKSA
-312 HVQNK
+312 
-317 RNKEGDNNHKTDDK
+317 DK
-331 LIPQKTENEAK
+331 LIS
-342 NENNPV
+342 
-348 STQENLKD
+348 STKSN
-356 DSKEEKK
+356 DSKNSVETKK

-378 RYILIIL
+378 RYICIIL
-385 SIGWFCNSTL
+385 SVGWFCNSTL

-429 FFSNSKLGRR
+429 FFSNSKLGRK

-447 AYGIFCLV
+447 GYGIFCLV

-473 ARLSMIC
+473 ARLFMIC
-480 GFCVYYSFAFESYPI
+480 GFCVYYSYAFESYPI
-495 SVATYGYSFNATC
+495 SVATFGYSFNATC
-508 SALAGV
+508 SAVAGV

-520 EYIKEKYVFLIYAIE
+520 EYIEEKYVFLIYAIE
-535 GVVCTFLFFFLKET
+535 GVVCTLLFLFLKET
-549 RGKERA
+549 RGKERE

-561 EEELNKENGKGKEN
+561 EEEIKKEIEKE
-575 VKIENDNK
+575 KEKNDEK
-583 NK
+583 KE

>member
-12 VGNKNKFTIFV
+12 VGNKNRFTIF
-23 IIMNLFL
+23 IIGMNLFL
-30 WINVSVLNY
+30 WINVSILNY

-50 TYIKDN
+50 TYIKDGN
-56 KEVTSKLDYEI
+56 EITEKLKYNI
-67 CDKYDYIIKEDYKYS
+67 CDKYDFIIKEDYKYS

-132 HIGHAVFLLVSI
+132 HICHAIFLLVSI
-144 FWDNYYFFQVINCF
+144 FWDNYYFFQIINCF

-203 MYYLLKDWRYVFIYV
+203 MYYLLKDWRYVFI
-218 FIVGVC
+218 VGVC
-224 LSAISAIIIKIFFH
+224 LSAISGIIIKIFFH

-248 DFHKFYEDLLYI
+248 DFEKFYNNLLYI
-260 AKKNGREKEF
+260 AKMNGREKEF
-270 KEGIIHDEKYQ
+270 KEGIVNDEKYK
-281 NCIKKLKEYT
+281 NCLEKLKKYT
-291 RKEKPKNVQIKE
+291 EKE
-303 SSGSLTHVI
+303 SIIKYNKKIDGTTNVVHI
-312 HVQNK
+312 DQNQI
-317 RNKEGDNNHKTDDK
+317 NIESDNNHQSNNSLISPRLSTD
-331 LIPQKTENEAK
+331 
-342 NENNPV
+342 NEN
-348 STQENLKD
+348 STGI
-356 DSKEEKK
+356 KK

-385 SIGWFCNSTL
+385 SVGWFCNSTL

-447 AYGIFCLV
+447 GYGIFCLV

-480 GFCVYYSFAFESYPI
+480 GFCVYYSYAFESYPI

-508 SALAGV
+508 SSIAGV

-520 EYIKEKYVFLIYAIE
+520 EYIEEKYVFLIYAIE
-535 GVVCTFLFFFLKET
+535 GVICTFLFLFLKET
-549 RGKERA
+549 RGKERE

-561 EEELNKENGKGKEN
+561 EEQLNKDSGNAKEKENNEKKKGKN
-575 VKIENDNK
+575 
-583 NK
+583 

>member
-12 VGNKNKFTIFV
+12 VGNKHRFTIF
-23 IIMNLFL
+23 IIVMNLVL
-30 WINVSVLNY
+30 WINVSVLNF

-50 TYIKDN
+50 TYKKN
-56 KEVTSKLDYEI
+56 GQATTEKLTYDI
-67 CDKYDYIIKEDYKYS
+67 CDKYDFIIKEDHKYS

-91 ECNKLKNS
+91 ECNKLKIS
-99 LIGTINSIGILL
+99 LIGTLNSIGILL
-111 GNFLFHM
+111 GNFLFHI

-144 FWDNYYFFQVINCF
+144 FWDNYYYFQVINCF

-203 MYYLLKDWRYVFIYV
+203 MYYLLKDWRYVFI
-218 FIVGVC
+218 VGTC
-224 LSAISAIIIKIFFH
+224 LSAISGVIIKIFYH

-248 DFHKFYEDLLYI
+248 DFDKFYNNLVYI
-260 AKKNGREKEF
+260 AKMNGREKEF
-270 KEGIIHDEKYQ
+270 NEGIVNDEKYK
-281 NCIKKLKEYT
+281 NCLEKLKGYT
-291 RKEKPKNVQIKE
+291 NKESNKETVVKYSKKDEMVTTQTVQIQQRMATE
-303 SSGSLTHVI
+303 SS
-312 HVQNK
+312 
-317 RNKEGDNNHKTDDK
+317 HKSADK
-331 LIPQKTENEAK
+331 LISSTKSNNSENSVE
-342 NENNPV
+342 
-348 STQENLKD
+348 T
-356 DSKEEKK
+356 KK

-378 RYILIIL
+378 RYICIIL
-385 SIGWFCNSTL
+385 SVGWFCNSTL

-429 FFSNSKLGRR
+429 FFSNSKLGRK

-447 AYGIFCLV
+447 GYGIFCLV

-473 ARLSMIC
+473 ARLFMIC
-480 GFCVYYSFAFESYPI
+480 GFCVYYSYAFESYPI
-495 SVATYGYSFNATC
+495 SVATFGYSFNATC
-508 SALAGV
+508 SAVAGV

-520 EYIKEKYVFLIYAIE
+520 EYIEEKYVFLIYAIE
-535 GVVCTFLFFFLKET
+535 GVVCTLLFLFLKET
-549 RGKERA
+549 RGKERE

-561 EEELNKENGKGKEN
+561 EEEIKKEIEKE
-575 VKIENDNK
+575 KEKNDELK
-583 NK
+583 K

>member
-12 VGNKNKFTIFV
+12 VGNKNRFTIF
-23 IIMNLFL
+23 IIGMNLFL
-30 WINVSVLNY
+30 WINVSILNY

-50 TYIKDN
+50 TYIKDGN
-56 KEVTSKLDYEI
+56 EITEKLKYDI
-67 CDKYDYIIKEDYKYS
+67 CDKYDFIIKEDYKYS

-132 HIGHAVFLLVSI
+132 HICHAIFLLVSI

-203 MYYLLKDWRYVFIYV
+203 MYYLLKDWRYVFI
-218 FIVGVC
+218 VGVC
-224 LSAISAIIIKIFFH
+224 LSAISGIIIKIFFH

-248 DFHKFYEDLLYI
+248 DFEKFYNNLLYI
-260 AKKNGREKEF
+260 AKMNGREKEF
-270 KEGIIHDEKYQ
+270 KEGIVNDEKYK
-281 NCIKKLKEYT
+281 NCLEKLKKYT
-291 RKEKPKNVQIKE
+291 EKE
-303 SSGSLTHVI
+303 SVI
-312 HVQNK
+312 KYNKKVDGTTNIVHIDQNQI
-317 RNKEGDNNHKTDDK
+317 NIESDNNHQSNNNLISPK
-331 LIPQKTENEAK
+331 LSTN
-342 NENNPV
+342 NEN
-348 STQENLKD
+348 STGI
-356 DSKEEKK
+356 KK

-385 SIGWFCNSTL
+385 SVGWFCNSTL

-447 AYGIFCLV
+447 GYGIFCLV

-480 GFCVYYSFAFESYPI
+480 GFCVYYSYAFESYPI

-508 SALAGV
+508 SSIAGV

-520 EYIKEKYVFLIYAIE
+520 EYIEEKYVFLIYAIE
-535 GVVCTFLFFFLKET
+535 GVICTFLFLFLKET
-549 RGKERA
+549 RGKERE

-561 EEELNKENGKGKEN
+561 EEQLNKDSGNAKEKEN
-575 VKIENDNK
+575 NEKKKGEN
-583 NK
+583 

>member
-12 VGNKNKFTIFV
+12 VGNKNRFTIF
-23 IIMNLFL
+23 IIGMNLFL
-30 WINVSVLNY
+30 WINVSILNY

-50 TYIKDN
+50 TYIKDGN
-56 KEVTSKLDYEI
+56 EITEKLKYDI
-67 CDKYDYIIKEDYKYS
+67 CDKYDFIIKEDYKYS

-132 HIGHAVFLLVSI
+132 HICHAIFLLVSI

-203 MYYLLKDWRYVFIYV
+203 MYYLLKDWRYVFI
-218 FIVGVC
+218 VGVC
-224 LSAISAIIIKIFFH
+224 LSAISGIIIKIFFH

-248 DFHKFYEDLLYI
+248 DFEKFYNNLLYI
-260 AKKNGREKEF
+260 AKMNGREKEF
-270 KEGIIHDEKYQ
+270 KEGIVNDEKYK
-281 NCIKKLKEYT
+281 NCLAKLKKYT
-291 RKEKPKNVQIKE
+291 EKE
-303 SSGSLTHVI
+303 SVI
-312 HVQNK
+312 KYNKKVDGTTNIVHIDQNQI
-317 RNKEGDNNHKTDDK
+317 NIESDNNHQSNNNLISPK
-331 LIPQKTENEAK
+331 LSTN
-342 NENNPV
+342 NEN
-348 STQENLKD
+348 STGI
-356 DSKEEKK
+356 KK

-385 SIGWFCNSTL
+385 SVGWFCNSTL

-447 AYGIFCLV
+447 GYGIFCLV

-480 GFCVYYSFAFESYPI
+480 GFCVYYSYAFESYPI

-508 SALAGV
+508 SSIAGV

-520 EYIKEKYVFLIYAIE
+520 EYIEEKYVFLIYAIE
-535 GVVCTFLFFFLKET
+535 GVICTFLFLFLKET
-549 RGKERA
+549 RGKERE

-561 EEELNKENGKGKEN
+561 EEQLNKDSGNAKEKEN
-575 VKIENDNK
+575 NEKKKGEN
-583 NK
+583 

>member
-12 VGNKNKFTIFV
+12 VGNKNRFTIF
-23 IIMNLFL
+23 IIGMNLFL
-30 WINVSVLNY
+30 WINVSKLNY

-50 TYIKDN
+50 TYIKDGN
-56 KEVTSKLDYEI
+56 EITEKLKYDI
-67 CDKYDYIIKEDYKYS
+67 CDKYDFIIKEDYKYS

-132 HIGHAVFLLVSI
+132 HICHAIFLLVSI

-203 MYYLLKDWRYVFIYV
+203 MYYLLKDWRYVFI
-218 FIVGVC
+218 VGVC
-224 LSAISAIIIKIFFH
+224 LSAISGIIIKIFFH

-248 DFHKFYEDLLYI
+248 DFEKFYNNLLYI
-260 AKKNGREKEF
+260 AKMNGREKEF
-270 KEGIIHDEKYQ
+270 KEGIVNDEKYK
-281 NCIKKLKEYT
+281 NCLEKLKKYT
-291 RKEKPKNVQIKE
+291 EKE
-303 SSGSLTHVI
+303 SVI
-312 HVQNK
+312 KYNKKVDGTTNVVHIDQNQI
-317 RNKEGDNNHKTDDK
+317 NIESDNNHQSNNNLISPK
-331 LIPQKTENEAK
+331 LSTN
-342 NENNPV
+342 NEN
-348 STQENLKD
+348 STGI
-356 DSKEEKK
+356 KK

-385 SIGWFCNSTL
+385 SVGWFCNSTL

-447 AYGIFCLV
+447 GYGIFCLV

-473 ARLSMIC
+473 ARLFMIC
-480 GFCVYYSFAFESYPI
+480 GFCVYYSYAFESYPI

-508 SALAGV
+508 SSIAGV

-520 EYIKEKYVFLIYAIE
+520 EYIEEKYVFLIYAIE
-535 GVVCTFLFFFLKET
+535 GVICTFLFLFLKET
-549 RGKERA
+549 RGKERE

-561 EEELNKENGKGKEN
+561 EEQLNKDSGNAKEKEN
-575 VKIENDNK
+575 NEKKKGEN
-583 NK
+583 

>member
-12 VGNKNKFTIFV
+12 VGNKHRFTIF
-23 IIMNLFL
+23 IIVMNLVL
-30 WINVSVLNY
+30 WINVSVLNF

-50 TYIKDN
+50 TYMKDGQATT
-56 KEVTSKLDYEI
+56 EKLTYDI
-67 CDKYDYIIKEDYKYS
+67 CDKYDFIIKEDHKYS

-91 ECNKLKNS
+91 ECNKLKIS
-99 LIGTINSIGILL
+99 LIGTLNSIGILL
-111 GNFLFHM
+111 GNFLFHI

-144 FWDNYYFFQVINCF
+144 FWDNYYYFQVINCF

-203 MYYLLKDWRYVFIYV
+203 MYYLLKDWRYVFI
-218 FIVGVC
+218 VGTC
-224 LSAISAIIIKIFFH
+224 LSAISGVIIKIFYH

-248 DFHKFYEDLLYI
+248 DFDKFYNNLVYI
-260 AKKNGREKEF
+260 AKMNGREKEF
-270 KEGIIHDEKYQ
+270 NEGIVNDEKYK
-281 NCIKKLKEYT
+281 NCLEKLKGYT
-291 RKEKPKNVQIKE
+291 NEESNKETVVKYSKKEEMVTTQTVQIQQRMATE
-303 SSGSLTHVI
+303 SSQKSA
-312 HVQNK
+312 
-317 RNKEGDNNHKTDDK
+317 DK
-331 LIPQKTENEAK
+331 LISSTKSNNSENSVE
-342 NENNPV
+342 
-348 STQENLKD
+348 T
-356 DSKEEKK
+356 KK

-378 RYILIIL
+378 RYICIIL
-385 SIGWFCNSTL
+385 SVGWFCNSTL

-429 FFSNSKLGRR
+429 FFSNSKLGRK

-447 AYGIFCLV
+447 GYGIFCLV

-473 ARLSMIC
+473 ARLFMIC
-480 GFCVYYSFAFESYPI
+480 GFCVYYSYAFESYPI
-495 SVATYGYSFNATC
+495 SVATFGYSFNATC
-508 SALAGV
+508 SAVAGV

-520 EYIKEKYVFLIYAIE
+520 EYIEEKYVFLIYAIE
-535 GVVCTFLFFFLKET
+535 GVVCTLLFLFLKET
-549 RGKERA
+549 RGKERE

-561 EEELNKENGKGKEN
+561 EEEIKKEIEKE
-575 VKIENDNK
+575 KEKNDEK
-583 NK
+583 KE

>member
-12 VGNKNKFTIFV
+12 VGNKHRFTIF
-23 IIMNLFL
+23 IIVMNLVL
-30 WINVSVLNY
+30 WINVSVLNF

-50 TYIKDN
+50 TYKKN
-56 KEVTSKLDYEI
+56 GQATTEKLTYDI
-67 CDKYDYIIKEDYKYS
+67 CDKYDFIIKEDHKYS

-91 ECNKLKNS
+91 ECNKLKIS
-99 LIGTINSIGILL
+99 LIGTLNSIGILL
-111 GNFLFHM
+111 GNFLFHI

-144 FWDNYYFFQVINCF
+144 FWDNYYYFQVINCF

-203 MYYLLKDWRYVFIYV
+203 MYYLLKDWRYVFI
-218 FIVGVC
+218 VGTC
-224 LSAISAIIIKIFFH
+224 LSAISGVIIKIFYH

-248 DFHKFYEDLLYI
+248 DFDKFYNNLVYI
-260 AKKNGREKEF
+260 AKMNGREKEF
-270 KEGIIHDEKYQ
+270 NEGIVNDEKYK
-281 NCIKKLKEYT
+281 NCLEKLKGYT
-291 RKEKPKNVQIKE
+291 NKESNKETVVKYSKKDEMVTTQTVQIQQRMATE
-303 SSGSLTHVI
+303 SSQKSA
-312 HVQNK
+312 
-317 RNKEGDNNHKTDDK
+317 DK
-331 LIPQKTENEAK
+331 LISSTKSNNSENSVE
-342 NENNPV
+342 
-348 STQENLKD
+348 T
-356 DSKEEKK
+356 KK

-378 RYILIIL
+378 RYICIIL
-385 SIGWFCNSTL
+385 SVGWFCNSTL

-429 FFSNSKLGRR
+429 FFSNSKLGRK

-447 AYGIFCLV
+447 GYGIFCLV

-473 ARLSMIC
+473 ARLFMIC
-480 GFCVYYSFAFESYPI
+480 GFCVYYSYAFESYPI
-495 SVATYGYSFNATC
+495 SVATFGYSFNATC
-508 SALAGV
+508 SAVAGV

-520 EYIKEKYVFLIYAIE
+520 EYIEEKYVFLIYAIE
-535 GVVCTFLFFFLKET
+535 GVVCTLLFLFLKET
-549 RGKERA
+549 RGKERE

-561 EEELNKENGKGKEN
+561 EEEIKKEIEKE
-575 VKIENDNK
+575 KEKNDELK
-583 NK
+583 K

>member
-12 VGNKNKFTIFV
+12 AGNKNRFTIF
-23 IIMNLFL
+23 IIGMNLFL
-30 WINVSVLNY
+30 WINVSILNY

-50 TYIKDN
+50 TYIKDGN
-56 KEVTSKLDYEI
+56 EITEKLKYDI
-67 CDKYDYIIKEDYKYS
+67 CDKYDFIIKEDYKYS

-132 HIGHAVFLLVSI
+132 HICHAIFLLVSI

-203 MYYLLKDWRYVFIYV
+203 MYYLLKDWRYVFI
-218 FIVGVC
+218 VGVC
-224 LSAISAIIIKIFFH
+224 LSAISGIIIKIFFH

-248 DFHKFYEDLLYI
+248 DFEKFYNNLLYI
-260 AKKNGREKEF
+260 AKMNGREKEF
-270 KEGIIHDEKYQ
+270 KEGIVNDEKYK
-281 NCIKKLKEYT
+281 NCLEKLKKYT
-291 RKEKPKNVQIKE
+291 EKE
-303 SSGSLTHVI
+303 SVI
-312 HVQNK
+312 KYNKKVDGTTNVVHIDQNQI
-317 RNKEGDNNHKTDDK
+317 NIESDNNHQSNNNLISPK
-331 LIPQKTENEAK
+331 LSTN
-342 NENNPV
+342 NEN
-348 STQENLKD
+348 STGI
-356 DSKEEKK
+356 KK

-385 SIGWFCNSTL
+385 SVGWFCNSTL

-447 AYGIFCLV
+447 GYGIFCLV

-480 GFCVYYSFAFESYPI
+480 GFCVYYSYAFESYPI

-508 SALAGV
+508 SSIAGV

-520 EYIKEKYVFLIYAIE
+520 EYIEEKYVFLIYAIE
-535 GVVCTFLFFFLKET
+535 GVICTFLFLFLKET
-549 RGKERA
+549 RGKERE

-561 EEELNKENGKGKEN
+561 EEQLNKDSGNAKEKEN
-575 VKIENDNK
+575 NEKKKGEN
-583 NK
+583 